1 MKIKRARRL
10 SSTEIRKRAASLPGG
25 LPSFVATQLRL
36 RADSVQDEALRAA
49 DIAAE
54 IELQL
59 MQDKVRADER
69 DAVADEME
77 HERVNARYY
86 ENLSQQILFV
96 AENIHTFI
104 PESANE

>member
-1 MKIKRARRL
+1 MMKRTRRL
-10 SSTEIRKRAASLPGG
+10 SSTEVRKRAAG
-25 LPSFVATQLRL
+25 LPRGVPNFVAGQLRL
-36 RADSVQDEALRAA
+36 RASAVRDEALRAA

-59 MQDKVRADER
+59 MQGKVCADER

-77 HERVNARYY
+77 HERVYAQYCDD
-86 ENLSQQILFV
+86 LSEQILFI

-104 PESANE
+104 PESADE

>member
-1 MKIKRARRL
+1 MMKRTRRL
-10 SSTEIRKRAASLPGG
+10 SSTEIRKLAAGLPGG
-25 LPSFVATQLRL
+25 VSNVVAAQLRL
-36 RADSVQDEALRAA
+36 RARAVRDEALRAA

-59 MQDKVRADER
+59 MQDKVSADER

-77 HERVNARYY
+77 HERVYAQYCDD
-86 ENLSQQILFV
+86 LSEQILFI

-104 PESANE
+104 PESTNE

>member
-1 MKIKRARRL
+1 LGGGAPPRR
-10 SSTEIRKRAASLPGG
+10 RRGASA
-25 LPSFVATQLRL
+25 VR
-36 RADSVQDEALRAA
+36 DEALRAA

-59 MQDKVRADER
+59 MQDKVSADER

-77 HERVNARYY
+77 HERVYAQYC
-86 ENLSQQILFV
+86 EDLSEQILFV

>member
-1 MKIKRARRL
+1 M
-10 SSTEIRKRAASLPGG
+10 S
-25 LPSFVATQLRL
+25 SFVAGQLRL
-36 RADSVQDEALRAA
+36 RASAVRDEALRAA

-59 MQDKVRADER
+59 MQDKVCTDER

-77 HERVNARYY
+77 HERVYAQYCDD
-86 ENLSQQILFV
+86 LSEQILFV

-104 PESANE
+104 PESADE

>member
-1 MKIKRARRL
+1 MKRTRRL
-10 SSTEIRKRAASLPGG
+10 SSTEVRGRAASLPGG
-25 LPSFVATQLRL
+25 VSNFVAAQLRL
-36 RADSVQDEALRAA
+36 RASAVRDEALRAA

-59 MQDKVRADER
+59 MQDKVSADER

-77 HERVNARYY
+77 HERVYAQYC
-86 ENLSQQILFV
+86 EDLSEQILFI

>member
-1 MKIKRARRL
+1 M
-10 SSTEIRKRAASLPGG
+10 
-25 LPSFVATQLRL
+25 
-36 RADSVQDEALRAA
+36 RAA

-59 MQDKVRADER
+59 MQDKVSADER

-77 HERVNARYY
+77 HERVYAQYCDD
-86 ENLSQQILFV
+86 LSEQILFI

-104 PESANE
+104 PESTNE

>member
-1 MKIKRARRL
+1 MWRRSSAFRASAVR
-10 SSTEIRKRAASLPGG
+10 
-25 LPSFVATQLRL
+25 
-36 RADSVQDEALRAA
+36 DEALRAA

-59 MQDKVRADER
+59 MQDKVSADER

-77 HERVNARYY
+77 HERVYAQYC
-86 ENLSQQILFV
+86 EDLSEQILFV

-104 PESANE
+104 LESANE

>member
-1 MKIKRARRL
+1 MMKRTRRL
-10 SSTEIRKRAASLPGG
+10 SSTEVRKRATSLPRGV
-25 LPSFVATQLRL
+25 PNFVAGQLRL
-36 RADSVQDEALRAA
+36 RASAVRDEALRAA

-59 MQDKVRADER
+59 MQDKVGTDER

-77 HERVNARYY
+77 HERVYAQYCDD
-86 ENLSQQILFV
+86 LSEQILLI

-104 PESANE
+104 PESTDE

>member
-1 MKIKRARRL
+1 M
-10 SSTEIRKRAASLPGG
+10 AA
-25 LPSFVATQLRL
+25 QLRL
-36 RADSVQDEALRAA
+36 RASAVRDEALRAA

-59 MQDKVRADER
+59 MQDKVCTDER

-77 HERVNARYY
+77 HEKAYAQY
-86 ENLSQQILFV
+86 CDDLSEQILLI

>member
-1 MKIKRARRL
+1 MMKRTRRL
-10 SSTEIRKRAASLPGG
+10 SSTEVRKRAASLPGG
-25 LPSFVATQLRL
+25 VSNFVAAQLRL
-36 RADSVQDEALRAA
+36 RASAVRDEALRAA

-59 MQDKVRADER
+59 MQDKVCT
-69 DAVADEME
+69 DEME
-77 HERVNARYY
+77 HERVYAQYCDD
-86 ENLSQQILFV
+86 LSEQILFV

>member
-1 MKIKRARRL
+1 MMKRTRRL
-10 SSTEIRKRAASLPGG
+10 SSTEVRKRAASLPGG
-25 LPSFVATQLRL
+25 VSNFVAAQLRL
-36 RADSVQDEALRAA
+36 RASAVRDEALRAA

-59 MQDKVRADER
+59 MQDKVGTDER

-77 HERVNARYY
+77 HERVYAQYCDD
-86 ENLSQQILFV
+86 LSEQILFI

-104 PESANE
+104 PESTDE

>member
-1 MKIKRARRL
+1 MKRTRRL
-10 SSTEIRKRAASLPGG
+10 SSTEVRKRAASLPGG
-25 LPSFVATQLRL
+25 VSNFVAAQLRL
-36 RADSVQDEALRAA
+36 RASAVRDEALRAA

-59 MQDKVRADER
+59 MQDKVSADER

-77 HERVNARYY
+77 HERGYAQYC
-86 ENLSQQILFV
+86 EDLSEQILFV
-96 AENIHTFI
+96 AENIHSFI